1 MKSKISFFK
10 GGFILSDLKRFWW
23 ISALYAIALLF
34 LLPLNHFMQRSNK
47 IYLINPELL
56 KERIMKDLCFVNSPN
71 QLLLLVFPVI
81 IGVVVFRYIQK
92 GRSAS
97 FYHSLPV
104 TRASLF
110 LNSILS
116 CSILFITPLFV
127 TVSAMFMLNS
137 FSFLSGYYSAHLLIN
152 WFFNSL
158 LFGIL
163 FLAMTVFVGMFT
175 GNSIAQLVFVYILNV
190 LPVFFSEFIRIHLCQ
205 LLYGFDNFSE
215 LTFYNFM
222 PMVMLFNS
230 SYNKYTA
237 ATKIFFIIL
246 TVLLFIGALA
256 VFKFRKPETAGDII
270 TFKPLNPVFIYG
282 VTFCGTLLGGAYFG
296 VIQGTFISFPFQV
309 FGYFASALLSYAVV
323 QMISNKTFR
332 ILHTWKGYAGY
343 AAVLCA
349 LLLFIRLDVTGYVN
363 YVPEASEV
371 EDAYLGNNI
380 NYWLE
385 RDKPYFN
392 IKNYY
397 SSDTAVYKD
406 TKNLENLTKLQKLIL
421 ENRSTE
427 GYSNYLAYKLKNG
440 KTIIRK
446 YTLDTDLYASAL
458 GPIYESQE
466 YMGSRFPILQQE
478 AADLK
483 YIEIADNRIRRNPVV
498 VSGKTQLDS
507 FKDAVRKDISH
518 LEYNELV
525 NLPQRVLYIDIID
538 NEDRAFSY
546 EIRSS
551 FTNTMDWLK
560 KEGLFEKVV
569 IKPEDVAFVILT
581 NVRHETYYGSD
592 KTSAENTKNIKI
604 TDKNLIRELLN
615 FSFDIDVNKHADY
628 VAVFSKNGDE
638 NPYNISLSF
647 NKKVSASLQKYIDQ
661 LK

>member
-10 GGFILSDLKRFWW
+10 GSFILSDLKRFWW
-23 ISALYAIALLF
+23 VSILYAIVLLF
-34 LLPLNHFMQRSNK
+34 LLPLNHFMQKFNK
-47 IYLINPELL
+47 IYPINPGLL
-56 KERIMKDLCFVNSPN
+56 KERIRMDLCFVNSSN

-81 IGVVVFRYIQK
+81 IGVLVFNYIQK
-92 GRSAS
+92 NRSAS

-116 CSILFITPLFV
+116 CTILFVTPLFV

-137 FSFLSGYYSAHLLIN
+137 FSFLSGYYSVHLLIS
-152 WFFNSL
+152 WFLNSL
-158 LFGIL
+158 LFGML
-163 FLAMTVFVGMFT
+163 FIAMTVFVGMFT
-175 GNSIAQLVFVYILNV
+175 GNPIAQLVFVYILNV

-222 PMVMLFNS
+222 PMVMLFNNR
-230 SYNKYTA
+230 YDKYTI
-237 ATKIFFIIL
+237 ATVIFFIIL
-246 TVLLFIGALA
+246 AVLLFIGALEA
-256 VFKFRKPETAGDII
+256 FKSRRPETAGDII
-270 TFKPLNPVFIYG
+270 TFKPLKPVFIYG

-309 FGYFASALLSYAVV
+309 FGYFASALLSYSVV
-323 QMISNKTFR
+323 QMITNKTFK
-332 ILHTWKGYAGY
+332 ILHTWKWYVGY

-363 YVPEASEV
+363 NIPEAADV
-371 EDAYLGNNI
+371 EEAYLGNNI
-380 NYWLE
+380 NFWLE
-385 RDKPYFN
+385 RDKPYFD

-397 SSDTAVYKD
+397 TSDTTVYKD
-406 TKNLENLTKLQKLIL
+406 IKNLENLTRLQKLIL

-427 GYSNYLAYKLKNG
+427 GYSGYLAYKLKNG

-446 YTLDTDLYASAL
+446 YILDTDLYASAL

-466 YMGSRFPILQQE
+466 YMGSRFPILHQE

-498 VSGKTQLDS
+498 VSDKIQLDS

-525 NLPQRVLYIDIID
+525 HNPQRVLYIDIID
-538 NEDRAFSY
+538 NEDRAISY

-569 IKPEDVAFVILT
+569 IKPEEVAFVTLT

-592 KTSAENTKNIKI
+592 KTPAENTKNIKI

-615 FSFDIDVNKHADY
+615 FSFDMDVNKHADY

-647 NKKVSASLQKYIDQ
+647 KKKVSAGLQKYIDM